1 MVGLLPTSFKHT
13 YECKMYTKIVDFFA
27 YMVLMIIGLCVL
39 LKKII
44 VALYDLIVGLC
55 KNIMEIFSEF
65 VFNVL
70 VKIFKIIFN
79 IKK

>member
-1 MVGLLPTSFKHT
+1 
-13 YECKMYTKIVDFFA
+13 MYTKIVDFFA

-39 LKKII
+39 LKKLI
-44 VALYDLIVGLC
+44 VALYELIVSLC
-55 KNIMEIFSEF
+55 KNIMEIFAEF
-65 VFNVL
+65 VFDVL